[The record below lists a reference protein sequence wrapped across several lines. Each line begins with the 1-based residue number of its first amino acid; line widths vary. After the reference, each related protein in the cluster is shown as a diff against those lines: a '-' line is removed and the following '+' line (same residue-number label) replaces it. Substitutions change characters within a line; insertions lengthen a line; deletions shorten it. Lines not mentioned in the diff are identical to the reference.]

1 MKDLASEIAEYCR
14 NVERKPV
21 KPLELIENIQ
31 RDARIT
37 KQWPMASVEQW
48 ERAIQEAVSRGLLS
62 KPTQTIWVP
71 IVVEK
76 KKPVQK
82 GLFDD

>member
-1 MKDLASEIAEYCR
+1 MTDLAAEIAEYCR

-37 KQWPMASVEQW
+37 KQWPIATVPQW

-62 KPTQTIWVP
+62 KPTETIWVP
-71 IVVEK
+71 VVKEK
-76 KKPVQK
+76 PKPVQ
-82 GLFDD
+82 GSLF

>member
-1 MKDLASEIAEYCR
+1 VTDLAAEIAEYCR

-37 KQWPMASVEQW
+37 KQWPIATVPQW
-48 ERAIQEAVSRGLLS
+48 EQAIKEAVSRGLLS
-62 KPTQTIWVP
+62 KPTETIWVP
-71 IVVEK
+71 VPKEEP
-76 KKPVQK
+76 KPVQRS
-82 GLFDD
+82 LF